1 MAVQDLSKICSRK
14 HPVCL
19 KTHGV
24 TVLEVDWLV
33 IAISGFDRVLT
44 KLKSRDISILL
55 HLKHGIITKKAV
67 TFFVIL
73 VVSIPVSALVV
84 TYPAKP
90 DSAVLKKEL
99 FPEEIS
105 PTRRTL
111 MFLIPALLTILWV
124 WISAFSCA
132 FA

>member
-55 HLKHGIITKKAV
+55 HLKHGITNK
-67 TFFVIL
+67 
-73 VVSIPVSALVV
+73 
-84 TYPAKP
+84 
-90 DSAVLKKEL
+90 
-99 FPEEIS
+99 
-105 PTRRTL
+105 TRPSL
-111 MFLIPALLTILWV
+111 
-124 WISAFSCA
+124 
-132 FA
+132 

>member
-1 MAVQDLSKICSRK
+1 M
-14 HPVCL
+14 
-19 KTHGV
+19 
-24 TVLEVDWLV
+24 
-33 IAISGFDRVLT
+33 
-44 KLKSRDISILL
+44 
-55 HLKHGIITKKAV
+55 
-67 TFFVIL
+67 L

-90 DSAVLKKEL
+90 DSTVLKKEL

-124 WISAFSCA
+124 WISAFS